1 MNHQNPSRLYL
12 LRHAKSSWT
21 LPSERDFART
31 LDDEGFAQAEI
42 VADKAADRNYRPDR
56 VISSTAV
63 RCRQTAEVI
72 RRAMDH
78 EMELFFTDT
87 LSNAPCDTYLEII
100 STNRNTGA
108 LLLIGPHPTLEKFL
122 DILVGSRQAAAQ
134 KKR

>member
-56 VISSTAV
+56 VVSSTAV
-63 RCRQTAEVI
+63 RCRQTAEAI

-87 LSNAPCDTYLEII
+87 LYRSEEHTSELQSLMSISYAVFCLE
-100 STNRNTGA
+100 T
-108 LLLIGPHPTLEKFL
+108 TLQFP
-122 DILVGSRQAAAQ
+122 
-134 KKR
+134 